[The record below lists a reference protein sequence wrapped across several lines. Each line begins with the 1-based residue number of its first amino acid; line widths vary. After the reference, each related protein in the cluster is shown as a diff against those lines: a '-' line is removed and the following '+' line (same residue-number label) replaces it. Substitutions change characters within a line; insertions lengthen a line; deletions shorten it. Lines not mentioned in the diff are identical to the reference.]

1 MAERPTPANVRIGSL
16 RGFLPL
22 SEDIV
27 STRGQRLPSLIHG
40 RSTANIKDVRPQ
52 LEQRRLS
59 AYHQA
64 TNDDREQGSN
74 HERDIETAAEEVRKG
89 AQVAPCRKGSGDKRN
104 MSETSEIP
112 MTPQMRSMRLIG
124 NTNPRYQWYEG
135 SHDGTSKGTLYLIGG
150 AMQGAVLQERR
161 RPEEDETAH
170 VRKHSNCVG
179 MLD

>member
-1 MAERPTPANVRIGSL
+1 MTDRPTPNVRIGSL

-64 TNDDREQGSN
+64 TDADREQGSN
-74 HERDIETAAEEVRKG
+74 RERDIETAAGDVRKG
-89 AQVAPCRKGSGDKRN
+89 ARPLPGREGSGNKKK
-104 MSETSEIP
+104 MSETSDIL

-124 NTNPRYQWYEG
+124 NNNPRYQWYERSYG
-135 SHDGTSKGTLYLIGG
+135 EMGKGTLYLIER
-150 AMQGAVLQERR
+150 AMQGEVLQERGR
-161 RPEEDETAH
+161 AEDNEKAH
-170 VRKHSNCVG
+170 VRKYAKCMR

>member
-1 MAERPTPANVRIGSL
+1 MAERPTPTNVRIGSL

-59 AYHQA
+59 AYYQA
-64 TNDDREQGSN
+64 TNEDREQGSN
-74 HERDIETAAEEVRKG
+74 HERDIETAAGDVRKG
-89 AQVAPCRKGSGDKRN
+89 ARVAPARKGSGDKKR
-104 MSETSEIP
+104 MSKNSDMP

-124 NTNPRYQWYEG
+124 NTNPRYQWYER
-135 SHDGTSKGTLYLIGG
+135 SHDGMSTGTLYLIEG
-150 AMQGAVLQERR
+150 AMQGAVLQERE
-161 RPEEDETAH
+161 RPQEDEKAH
-170 VRKHSNCVG
+170 VRSYFNCAG